1 MTRSAL
7 RIAAFATHPIQYHAP
22 WFRALVAEGAQLRVF
37 FSLLPDAREQGVG
50 FGRAFSWD
58 TPVLQGYESAVLP
71 QGKAN
76 PNVEDFR
83 GLRSLGVGRTL
94 AEFSPDV
101 VLLTGWNA
109 RPLLQ
114 ALQAA
119 VQLGIPTVV
128 RGESNSLRPRAIW
141 KSAAQRALL
150 LLYDAFVGIGRA
162 NRTFYEERGVPP
174 ERIVDGGYF
183 VDEEYFLAAV
193 GRDRPLREKW
203 RREWGIPET
212 ACCFTFA
219 GKLQEKKH
227 PLDFVRA
234 LAEAAKRLSPGAV
247 HGLVVGSGE
256 LEAEVREAAGS
267 LCAPVT
273 FAGFLNQ
280 GEIGRAYA
288 ASDALV
294 LPSDWGETWGLVVN
308 EAMLFGLPAVVSDR
322 VGCGPDLVRGGETG
336 YVTPF
341 GDIRALA
348 ACMIRLVQQPGEREM
363 MGRNGRERVRGY
375 SPKRGAQATLA
386 AARLAMGDR

>member
-1 MTRSAL
+1 MTRNAL

-37 FSLLPDAREQGVG
+37 FSLLPDAAEQGIG

-58 TPVLQGYESAVLP
+58 VPVSQGYEWSVLP

-76 PNVEDFR
+76 PNLGGFR
-83 GLRSLGVGRTL
+83 GLRSAGIGRAL

-141 KSAAQRALL
+141 KSAVQRVLL
-150 LLYDAFVGIGRA
+150 SLYDAFVGIGLA

-183 VDEEYFLAAV
+183 VDEEYFLAAA
-193 GRDRPLREKW
+193 GRERPLRENW

-227 PLDFVRA
+227 PLDFVQA
-234 LAEAAKRLSPGAV
+234 LAESARTLPTGAV

-256 LEAEVREAAGS
+256 LEAEVRESAALLG
-267 LCAPVT
+267 APISFT
-273 FAGFLNQ
+273 GFLNQ

-308 EAMLFGLPAVVSDR
+308 EAMLFGLPVVVSDR
-322 VGCGPDLVRGGETG
+322 VGCGPDLVRSGETG
-336 YVTPF
+336 FVMPF
-341 GDIRALA
+341 GDVRALA
-348 ACMIRLVQQPGEREM
+348 ACLVRLAQQPGERM
-363 MGRNGRERVRGY
+363 AMGRSAQERVRGY
-375 SPKRGAQATLA
+375 SPRRGAHATLA